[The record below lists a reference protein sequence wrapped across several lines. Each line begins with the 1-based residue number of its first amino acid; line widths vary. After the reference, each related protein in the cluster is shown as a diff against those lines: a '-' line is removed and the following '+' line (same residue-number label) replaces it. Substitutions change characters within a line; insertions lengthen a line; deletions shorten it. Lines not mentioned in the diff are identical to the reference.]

1 MRKLTKM
8 HLVQYSFWDYE
19 TFNLH
24 VDGTAFIGPNGA
36 GKTSLLDA
44 IQIALLGAHG
54 QYTQFNPQSIYKD
67 RRTVRDYALGM
78 IRSGDASKGVIT
90 RKRDEAL
97 SYISLVFEGDTPE
110 DCVSCG
116 VCIHAQ
122 ATEKQH
128 RVLGLYVLPG
138 VRLQLDHH
146 LGALGTEVGE
156 VEGMAPLDWPT
167 FDALV
172 RKLAK
177 QAARTP
183 TITSKPETYLDE
195 LLHALAPRGRS
206 INREKLVR
214 SLMQSLRLKHVSSVD
229 DYLRGYLVD
238 AQPIDKQG
246 TLKHIKT
253 VRSLLKQ
260 IEEVGQQIVS
270 LESID
275 KRFNGVSTLYRTRA
289 VAKAVRMQ
297 LEMEAADERASGL
310 GVRVEML
317 KQQIGELDEA
327 QCLKAEQSEELNRS
341 YVRLLTEFNS
351 DPAAKTPVQV
361 KQVESALAS
370 NIRSA
375 RNQLDRL
382 CLAVREALTT
392 SPRVLE
398 ESTDTIAMLQ
408 ADGRRWEQAAKS
420 NVYLELHDL
429 RTVLDRLRLVLPTLE
444 GLRNA
449 AQLKKL
455 DADKDLR
462 ATTQKIRAA
471 SQGIRLSKN
480 DDVAIAMSLL
490 EDMKISCQPIAIL
503 VSVTNPD
510 WQAAIETFLGRNRY
524 ALVVEA
530 NRENEAVLALRQ
542 TRRPLYDVIIVQPWH
557 LRDVAGRKPES
568 GTVAELISSKNTTA
582 LAFVHRLLGKM
593 KRVETEEELRV
604 NDRAL
609 TRDGMLSANGGT
621 RRLRLEQPDA
631 WALGV
636 QISDVEKNQ
645 LRDDLVTHTQTVTL
659 ASERYAAF
667 ETAISDIKD
676 CLKTTTI
683 HAYEV
688 ALIGFQS
695 AVTEHGAVNLAT
707 DVHLPDH
714 LASLDKKIK
723 EAEKIS
729 KDASAAL
736 VIIAGEIATAK
747 ANYTSDL
754 AAWHVESQRLTHL
767 QEIYTQ
773 ASYDIDYDSQSAAN
787 KYEQCIQSNQDL
799 TAVLQRLI
807 GEETSISSRL
817 ATAESVA
824 RSDFRDYINQ
834 WSINLVDERSD
845 WRLATL
851 WTKRHL
857 AKLKDS
863 TLVEYQQQAE
873 EAREAANRSFRA
885 DVAFRM
891 REAILRMN
899 SDIKDLNRILE
910 LCPEF
915 TNNERYK
922 FIAEPADVHKP
933 IYELIVNSA
942 AADSGELPLEQPG
955 TTQDKLVKFLEDCEQ
970 GVASDNPLEDYR
982 LLFKFDLGI
991 SVNGVEV
998 DRLSKRLGVA
1008 SNGEHLVP
1016 FYVIAGACLA
1026 NAYRI
1031 KAGEVHDGFALMLT
1045 DEAFHGFDEQNTYVT
1060 AKFLSSLG
1068 LQCAFAAPDSDRGKL
1083 ASVLGSLYDL
1093 FRSGADVFVE
1103 EAVIKEPARTLL
1115 ISDMPMQNPDLVDQM
1130 IEKLSQVV

>member
-1 MRKLTKM
+1 MKKLAKM

-24 VDGTAFIGPNGA
+24 AEGTAFIGPNGA

-54 QYTQFNPQSIYKD
+54 QYTQFNAQSIYKD
-67 RRTVRDYALGM
+67 RRSVRDYALGM
-78 IRSGDASKGVIT
+78 IRSGDSSKGVIT

-97 SYISLVFEGDTPE
+97 SYISLVFEGDSPA

-138 VRLQLDHH
+138 VRLQLEDH
-146 LGALGTEVGE
+146 LGALGG
-156 VEGMAPLDWPT
+156 GAMAPLDWST
-167 FDALV
+167 FDALA

-177 QAARTP
+177 EAARTP
-183 TITSKPETYLDE
+183 TITSKPEAYLDE
-195 LLHALAPRGRS
+195 LLHALAPRGRG
-206 INREKLVR
+206 IDREKLVR

-260 IEEVGQQIVS
+260 IEEVGQQIAS
-270 LESID
+270 LEDID
-275 KRFNGVSTLYRTRA
+275 KRFNGVSSLYRVRA
-289 VAKAVRMQ
+289 VAKAVRFQ
-297 LEMEAADERASGL
+297 LEMEASDGRASGL
-310 GVRVEML
+310 GARIETL
-317 KQQIGELDEA
+317 EKQIEALQEA
-327 QCLKAEQSEELNRS
+327 QRLKAEQSEELHRS

-351 DPAAKTPVQV
+351 DPAAKTPVQA
-361 KQVESALAS
+361 KQVASALAS
-370 NIRSA
+370 NLRSA

-382 CLAVREALTT
+382 CLTVRDALAAA
-392 SPRVLE
+392 PKVLE
-398 ESTDTIAMLQ
+398 EPDDIIALLQ
-408 ADGRRWEQAAKS
+408 ADSLRWEQATQTGEYIA
-420 NVYLELHDL
+420 LTEM
-429 RTVLDRLRLVLPTLE
+429 RTVLDRLRLVLPGLE
-444 GLRNA
+444 QRKA
-449 AQLKKL
+449 DAQQNKL
-455 DADKDLR
+455 DADKDLL

-471 SQGIRLSKN
+471 SQGVRLSKN
-480 DDVAIAMSLL
+480 DDVAIAMSVL
-490 EDMKISCQPIAIL
+490 EDAQISCQPIAML
-503 VSVTNPD
+503 VTVTNPD
-510 WQAAIETFLGRNRY
+510 WQAAIETFLGRNRF
-524 ALVVEA
+524 ALVVDA
-530 NRENEAVLALRQ
+530 NRENEAVHALRQ
-542 TRRPLYDVIIVQPWH
+542 TRRPLYDVTIVQPWH
-557 LRDVAGRKPES
+557 LRDIAGHKPDQ
-568 GTVAELISSKNTTA
+568 GTVAELITSKNATA
-582 LAFVHRLLGKM
+582 LAFVRRLLGRM

-609 TRDGMLSANGGT
+609 TMDGMLSANGGT

-631 WALGV
+631 WALGI
-636 QISDVEKNQ
+636 QISELEKIQ
-645 LRDDLVTHTQTVTL
+645 LRTDLIAHTGAVNVAHERLTACDGAWSSVKACLKLVTI
-659 ASERYAAF
+659 AEYEAAL
-667 ETAISDIKD
+667 TA
-676 CLKTTTI
+676 
-683 HAYEV
+683 
-688 ALIGFQS
+688 FQS
-695 AVTEHGAVNLAT
+695 ASNEHTVAT
-707 DVHLPDH
+707 LSIDARLPEHLE
-714 LASLDKKIK
+714 SLDGKVK
-723 EAEKIS
+723 EADKVAKE
-729 KDASAAL
+729 AAAAL
-736 VIIAGEIATAK
+736 VAMAGQMATAT
-747 ANYTSDL
+747 ANHTADL
-754 AAWHVESQRLTHL
+754 TTWRAESLRLAQMQEAYAQAA
-767 QEIYTQ
+767 
-773 ASYDIDYDSQSAAN
+773 DDPDYDSQSAAD
-787 KYEQCIQSNQDL
+787 KYGQCVESTQDL
-799 TAVLQRLI
+799 AIVLQRLAS
-807 GEETSISSRL
+807 EEASTSSRL
-817 ATAESVA
+817 TNAESVA

-845 WRLATL
+845 WRLAML

-857 AKLKDS
+857 TKLKDS
-863 TLVEYQQQAE
+863 TLVEYQQEAE
-873 EAREAANRSFRA
+873 DAREAANRSFRA

-899 SDIKDLNRILE
+899 GDIKDLNRILA

-922 FIAEPADVHKP
+922 FIAEPAEVHKP

-942 AADSGELPLEQPG
+942 AAESGELPLEQPG

-970 GVASDNPLEDYR
+970 GATSDNPLEDYR
-982 LLFKFDLGI
+982 LLFKFDLQI
-991 SVNGVEV
+991 SVNSVEV

-1093 FRSGADVFVE
+1093 FRSGPDVFVE
-1103 EAVIKEPARTLL
+1103 EMVIKEPARALM

-1130 IEKLSQVV
+1130 VEKLAAAA